1 MRIANVT
8 AMGTVEVSEV
18 IQAPSER
25 VWDLIR
31 DPTRMADLTSECT
44 GMKWT
49 GRVTAPEVG
58 ARFRGT
64 NRRGWRRWSTTCT
77 IVRYQPGREI
87 AWDVR
92 VGPVP
97 VAEWSYRIVGAGD
110 NGAVTVTERFV
121 DHRSSGFQSLSPLVR
136 GVKDTEAL
144 NRQNIVETLA
154 RLKTRAE
161 A

>member
-1 MRIANVT
+1 
-8 AMGTVEVSEV
+8 MGTVEVSEV
-18 IQAPSER
+18 ISAPSER

-31 DPTRMADLTSECT
+31 DPTLMGDLIAECT

-49 GRVTAPEVG
+49 GPVAAPEVG

-77 IVRYQPGREI
+77 IVRYQPGQEV

-97 VAEWSYRIVGAGD
+97 VAEWSYRILDTGE
-110 NGAVTVTERFV
+110 NGTVTITERFV
-121 DHRSSGFQSLSPLVR
+121 DHRSSSFQALSPIFR
-136 GVKDTEAL
+136 GVKDTDSL
-144 NRQNIVETLA
+144 NREHIVETLG
-154 RLKTRAE
+154 RLKARAE